1 MKTYLKLSCFT
12 ILLSFLL
19 LIGCST
25 SSIYKTF
32 EEQVEETISNMI
44 TLIEQGNYYDL
55 VRDYADPEFVNE
67 KGGVESVLKNFGEED
82 KIELLKYLKIAQ
94 EMLPLV
100 DRENLTAT
108 FSSEELPRAIV
119 FQKKSGRWYLLND

>member
-1 MKTYLKLSCFT
+1 MKTYLKLSCT
-12 ILLSFLL
+12 IIMMSFLFS
-19 LIGCST
+19 IGCST

-44 TLIEQGNYYDL
+44 TLLEQGNYYDL
-55 VRDYADPEFVNE
+55 VRDYADPEYVNE
-67 KGGVESVLKNFGEED
+67 KGGVKAVASNFDEED
-82 KIELLKYLKIAQ
+82 KIELLKYLNEAQ

-108 FSSEELPRAIV
+108 FASVEFPRDLV
-119 FQKKSGRWYLLND
+119 FQKKGGRWYLLNE